1 MIRWIGAIIL
11 LVAFAFVI
19 FAFRQGKMIL
29 LAEFIGVGVAF
40 VVNVWGQYRFESI
53 WVKVLFFFIAIIA
66 GNLVYLTLGIAWAMT
81 NPATEHAVAHEVGS
95 QAGQVLGAT
104 TGTAIFVLA
113 VSLGRYRKARKRV
126 RM

>member
-29 LAEFIGVGVAF
+29 FAEFIGVAVTF
-40 VVNVWGQYRFESI
+40 VLGAWGQYKFESI
-53 WVKVLFFFIAIIA
+53 WVKVLFFFVAIIA

-81 NPATEHAVAHEVGS
+81 NPATEHAVAHEVGR
-95 QAGQVLGAT
+95 QVLQVLGTT
-104 TGTAIFVLA
+104 TGSAVFVLA

-126 RM
+126 RK